1 MTINE
6 IKNKHLGTIVM
17 YSNLAYIVDGIQ
29 MLFDTEPLVS
39 TNPILPT
46 DPLIPTYKPYFYLK
60 HIDNR
65 STIYSIYSGSPSLAR
80 NPDTAAICIC
90 IAQDKIDLLTPEE
103 QEVAKLLYGN

>member
-65 STIYSIYSGSPSLAR
+65 STIYSSYSSYSR
-80 NPDTAAICIC
+80 NPNTGVICIC